1 MVVLESMKMELALT
15 APVDGTV
22 TELSVRWATRSA
34 ATQVVA
40 KSRGRMT
47 TDEFKANTADHEA
60 LAADL
65 REQLE
70 RVRLGGGE
78 KARARHT
85 SRGKLLPRERV
96 DRLLDKGAPFL
107 ELSPLAAHGM
117 YDGDAPGRGHRHR
130 RRPRV
135 AGASA

>member
-1 MVVLESMKMELALT
+1 M
-15 APVDGTV
+15 
-22 TELSVRWATRSA
+22 TELSVAVGDKVGRDAG
-34 ATQVVA
+34 
-40 KSRGRMT
+40 RGEWCGMT
-47 TDEFKANTADHEA
+47 TTSQEHGGHEA
-60 LAADL
+60 LVADL

-96 DRLLDKGAPFL
+96 DRLLDQGAPFL

-117 YDGDAPGRGHRHR
+117 YDGDAPGAGIDHR
-130 RRPRV
+130 RRARV